1 MTLELV
7 FKSLDLQFHRMDQLT
22 SRLQQLPIS
31 IHTLDD
37 DESRT
42 LIDAFIYRFSK
53 IQDMMGQKLF
63 PVFMDFIQEDARRM
77 PFIDILNLLEKLDLI
92 PDAETWLSFRTLRNN
107 LSHEYPDNEE
117 EIIEGIEKALE
128 VYPQVKKVY
137 ESFKNEYE
145 KRK

>member
-22 SRLQQLPIS
+22 SRLQQLSIS

-92 PDAETWLSFRTLRNN
+92 PDVETWLSFRTLRNN